1 MIGILIGLYLQKGI
15 VFLCIVLIILTC
27 VIIRIFK
34 LKKGISLIF
43 TMVCIV
49 AIIHINILE
58 KDYEKIISN
67 IPEEVNM
74 QAIVISDEIDKEY
87 KYTYIIKVIK
97 IENDTVEKNIKI
109 NLNLK
114 KNILKEDVPKFGD
127 IIEITGIYEE
137 PASARNYRGFN
148 YRDYLKS
155 KGIYGTVE
163 CKSYS
168 VISTNNIKGVNK
180 AIYLVQGNLRNNMTR
195 ILNEEEGALCVG
207 ILIGDREKISDTTE
221 NNFKKSN
228 LTHLLAVSGSHIT
241 YIIIALTNTIGKTNR
256 KFANIFTIIFL
267 IFFMALTE
275 FTASVMRASIMGI
288 LTLAASILNR
298 KSDTINNLGISSLIL
313 LIYNPYFLL
322 DAGFLLSYAGTIGI
336 ILFSDKIKNF
346 TENVIL
352 KKKKN
357 LDNIKDLGDNK
368 EIIGIKKYRIIMKKI
383 LNNLIDSFS
392 ITLAANLLI
401 IPIMAY
407 MFNTISFTFWISNIL
422 AAPIMEIVTIFG
434 FIVYF
439 ISIIF
444 PVLAEFLGIVLNFL
458 LMLLLKIAE
467 ISSIIPGSSIYVKT
481 PNIIFCVLYYLLAI
495 IILKINNLKQIKK
508 INDRILII
516 KRYIKKYKFKVI
528 LVTILLVL
536 LSNYIIKF
544 IPNGLSIYFVDVG
557 QGDCT
562 LIKTIQNKT
571 ILIDGGGSEFGNFD
585 VGESILLPYLLDRG
599 ITKID
604 YLMVSHF
611 DSDHVGRDI

>member
-15 VFLCIVLIILTC
+15 VFLCISLIILTC
-27 VIIRIFK
+27 VIIKIFR
-34 LKKGISLIF
+34 LKKGISFIF
-43 TMVCIV
+43 TVVCII

-58 KDYEKIISN
+58 KNYEKIISN
-67 IPEEVNM
+67 IPEEININ
-74 QAIVISDEIDKEY
+74 AIVISEGIDKEY
-87 KYTYIIKVIK
+87 KYIYTVKVTK
-97 IENDTVEKNIKI
+97 IEDDKVEKDIKI

-127 IIEITGIYEE
+127 IIEITGNYEE
-137 PASARNYRGFN
+137 PESARNYKGFD

-168 VISTNNIKGVNK
+168 VISANNIRGVNK
-180 AIYLVQGNLRNNMTR
+180 AIHLVQGNLKNNMMR

-241 YIIIALTNTIGKTNR
+241 YIIMALTNTIGKTNR

-288 LTLAASILNR
+288 LTLVASILNR
-298 KSDTINNLGISSLIL
+298 KSNTINNLGISSLLL

-336 ILFSDKIKNF
+336 ILLSDKIKNF
-346 TENVIL
+346 IENVIL
-352 KKKKN
+352 KSKN
-357 LDNIKDLGDNK
+357 SLDNIKYLDYNK
-368 EIIGIKKYRIIMKKI
+368 EIIGIKKYRIIFKKI
-383 LNNLIDSFS
+383 LDNLIDSFS

-444 PVLAEFLGIVLNFL
+444 PVLAEFSGIALNFL

-481 PNIIFCVLYYLLAI
+481 PNIIVCVLYYILTI
-495 IILKINNLKQIKK
+495 TILKIKSLRQIKK
-508 INDRILII
+508 INNIIAII

-536 LSNYIIKF
+536 LSDYIVKF
-544 IPNGLSIYFVDVG
+544 VPNSLSIYFVDVG

-611 DSDHVGRDI
+611 DSDHVGRAI

>member
-1 MIGILIGLYLQKGI
+1 M
-15 VFLCIVLIILTC
+15 CISLIILTC
-27 VIIRIFK
+27 VIIKIFR
-34 LKKGISLIF
+34 LKKGISFIF
-43 TMVCIV
+43 TVVCII

-58 KDYEKIISN
+58 KNYEKIISN
-67 IPEEVNM
+67 IPEEININ
-74 QAIVISDEIDKEY
+74 AIVISEGIDKEY
-87 KYTYIIKVIK
+87 KYIYTVKVTK
-97 IENDTVEKNIKI
+97 IEDDKVEKDIKI

-127 IIEITGIYEE
+127 IIEITGNYEE
-137 PASARNYRGFN
+137 PESARNYKGFD

-168 VISTNNIKGVNK
+168 VISANNIRGVNK
-180 AIYLVQGNLRNNMTR
+180 AIHLVQGNLKNNMMR

-241 YIIIALTNTIGKTNR
+241 YIIMALTNTIGKTNR

-288 LTLAASILNR
+288 LTLVASILNR
-298 KSDTINNLGISSLIL
+298 KSNTINNLGISSLLL

-336 ILFSDKIKNF
+336 ILLSDKIKNF
-346 TENVIL
+346 IENVIL
-352 KKKKN
+352 KSKN
-357 LDNIKDLGDNK
+357 SLDNIKYLDYNK
-368 EIIGIKKYRIIMKKI
+368 EIIGIKKYRIIFKKI
-383 LNNLIDSFS
+383 LDNLIDSFS

-444 PVLAEFLGIVLNFL
+444 PVLAEFSGIALNFL

-481 PNIIFCVLYYLLAI
+481 PNIIVCVLYYILTI
-495 IILKINNLKQIKK
+495 TILKIKSLRQIKK
-508 INDRILII
+508 INNIIAII

-536 LSNYIIKF
+536 LSDYIVKF
-544 IPNGLSIYFVDVG
+544 VPNSLSIYFVDVG

-611 DSDHVGRDI
+611 DSDHVGRAI

>member
-1 MIGILIGLYLQKGI
+1 MCIG
-15 VFLCIVLIILTC
+15 LIILTC
-27 VIIRIFK
+27 VIIKIFK
-34 LKKGISLIF
+34 LKKGISFIF
-43 TMVCIV
+43 TMICII

-67 IPEEVNM
+67 IPEEINM
-74 QAIVISDEIDKEY
+74 KAIVISDGIDKEY
-87 KYTYIIKVIK
+87 KYTYVIKVIK
-97 IENDTVEKNIKI
+97 IENATVEKDIKI
-109 NLNLK
+109 NLNFK
-114 KNILKEDVPKFGD
+114 KNILKEAVPKFGD

-137 PASARNYRGFN
+137 PESARNYKGFN

-168 VISTNNIKGVNK
+168 VISTNNIMGVNK
-180 AIYLVQGNLRNNMTR
+180 VIHLVQGNLRNNMMR
-195 ILNEEEGALCVG
+195 ILDEEEGALCVG

-298 KSDTINNLGISSLIL
+298 KSDTISNLGISSLIL

-383 LNNLIDSFS
+383 LNSLIDSFS
-392 ITLAANLLI
+392 ITVAANLLI

-444 PVLAEFLGIVLNFL
+444 PLLAEFLGIILNFL
-458 LMLLLKIAE
+458 LTVLLRISE

-481 PNIIFCVLYYLLAI
+481 PNIIFCVIYYLLTI
-495 IILKINNLKQIKK
+495 TILKISELKQIKK
-508 INDRILII
+508 INNIILTI
-516 KRYIKKYKFKVI
+516 KSHIKKYKFKVI
-528 LVTILLVL
+528 VATILLIL
-536 LSNYIIKF
+536 LTSYIIKF
-544 IPNGLSIYFVDVG
+544 IPNNLRIYFVDVG

-611 DSDHVGRDI
+611 DSDHVGRAI

>member
-1 MIGILIGLYLQKGI
+1 MCIG
-15 VFLCIVLIILTC
+15 LIILTC
-27 VIIRIFK
+27 VIIKIFK
-34 LKKGISLIF
+34 LKKGISFIF
-43 TMVCIV
+43 TMICII

-67 IPEEVNM
+67 IPEEINM
-74 QAIVISDEIDKEY
+74 KAIVISDGIDKEY
-87 KYTYIIKVIK
+87 KYTYVIKVIK
-97 IENDTVEKNIKI
+97 IENATVEKDIKI

-114 KNILKEDVPKFGD
+114 KNILKEAVPKFGD

-137 PASARNYRGFN
+137 PESARNYKGFN

-168 VISTNNIKGVNK
+168 VISTNNIMGVNK
-180 AIYLVQGNLRNNMTR
+180 VIHLVQGNLRNNMMR
-195 ILNEEEGALCVG
+195 ILDEEEGALCVG

-383 LNNLIDSFS
+383 LNSLIDSFS
-392 ITLAANLLI
+392 ITVAANLLI

-444 PVLAEFLGIVLNFL
+444 PLLAEFLGIILNFL
-458 LMLLLKIAE
+458 LTVLLRIAE

-481 PNIIFCVLYYLLAI
+481 PNIIFCVIYYLLTI
-495 IILKINNLKQIKK
+495 TILKISELKRIKK
-508 INDRILII
+508 INNIILTI
-516 KRYIKKYKFKVI
+516 KSHIKKYKFKVI
-528 LVTILLVL
+528 VATILLIL
-536 LSNYIIKF
+536 LTSYIIKF
-544 IPNGLSIYFVDVG
+544 IPNNLRIYFVDVG

-562 LIKTIQNKT
+562 LIKTVQNKT

-611 DSDHVGRDI
+611 DSDHVGRAI

>member
-1 MIGILIGLYLQKGI
+1 MIGILIGLYLQIGI
-15 VFLCIVLIILTC
+15 VFLSIGLIILTC
-27 VIIRIFK
+27 VIIKIFK
-34 LKKGISLIF
+34 LKKGISFIF
-43 TMVCIV
+43 TMICII
-49 AIIHINILE
+49 AIMHVDTLE
-58 KDYEKIISN
+58 KNYEKMISK
-67 IPEEVNM
+67 IPKEINM
-74 QAIVISDEIDKEY
+74 QAIVISDGIDKEY
-87 KYTYIIKVIK
+87 KYTYVIKVIK
-97 IENDTVEKNIKI
+97 IENNVLEKNIKI

-114 KNILKEDVPKFGD
+114 KNILKEDLPKFGD
-127 IIEITGIYEE
+127 IIEITGNYEE
-137 PASARNYRGFN
+137 PESARNYKSFN
-148 YRDYLKS
+148 YKDYLKS
-155 KGIYGTVE
+155 KGNYGTID
-163 CKSYS
+163 CKSCS
-168 VISTNNIKGVNK
+168 IISNNNIRGVNK
-180 AIYLVQGNLRNNMTR
+180 AIHLVQSNLKNNMTR
-195 ILNEEEGALCVG
+195 TLNEEEGALCVG

-221 NNFKKSN
+221 ENFKRSN

-241 YIIIALTNTIGKTNR
+241 YIIVALTNTIGKTNR

-288 LTLAASILNR
+288 LTLMASILNR

-313 LIYNPYFLL
+313 LMYNPYFLL

-346 TENVIL
+346 IENVIL
-352 KKKKN
+352 KREKSS
-357 LDNIKDLGDNK
+357 DNIKYLDDNK
-368 EIIGIKKYRIIMKKI
+368 EIIGIKKHRIIFKKI

-439 ISIIF
+439 ISIII
-444 PVLAEFLGIVLNFL
+444 PILAEFLGIILNFL

-467 ISSIIPGSSIYVKT
+467 TSSIIPGTSIYVKT
-481 PNIIFCVLYYLLAI
+481 PSIISCAIYYVSI
-495 IILKINNLKQIKK
+495 FTILKIPELKQTTK
-508 INDRILII
+508 INNIIVTI
-516 KRYIKKYKFKVI
+516 KRYINKYKFKVI

-536 LSNYIIKF
+536 LSKYIIKF
-544 IPNGLSIYFVDVG
+544 VPNGLSIYFVDVG

-571 ILIDGGGSEFGNFD
+571 ILIDGGGSEFGSFD

-611 DSDHVGRDI
+611 DSDHVGRAI

>member
-1 MIGILIGLYLQKGI
+1 MCIG
-15 VFLCIVLIILTC
+15 LIILTC
-27 VIIRIFK
+27 VIIKIFK
-34 LKKGISLIF
+34 LKKGISFIF
-43 TMVCIV
+43 TMICII

-67 IPEEVNM
+67 IPEEINM
-74 QAIVISDEIDKEY
+74 KAIVISDGIDKEY
-87 KYTYIIKVIK
+87 KYTYVIKVIK
-97 IENDTVEKNIKI
+97 IENATVEKDIKI
-109 NLNLK
+109 NLNFK
-114 KNILKEDVPKFGD
+114 KNILKEAVPKFGD

-137 PASARNYRGFN
+137 PESARNYKGFN

-168 VISTNNIKGVNK
+168 VISTNNIMGVNK
-180 AIYLVQGNLRNNMTR
+180 VIHLVQGNLRNNMMR
-195 ILNEEEGALCVG
+195 ILDEEEGALCVG

-383 LNNLIDSFS
+383 LNSLIDSFS
-392 ITLAANLLI
+392 ITVAANLLI

-444 PVLAEFLGIVLNFL
+444 PLLAEFLGIILNFL
-458 LMLLLKIAE
+458 LTVLLRISE

-481 PNIIFCVLYYLLAI
+481 PNIIFCVLYYILAI
-495 IILKINNLKQIKK
+495 TILKISELKRIKK
-508 INDRILII
+508 INNIILTI
-516 KRYIKKYKFKVI
+516 KSHIKKYKFKVI
-528 LVTILLVL
+528 VATILLIL
-536 LSNYIIKF
+536 LTSYIIKF
-544 IPNGLSIYFVDVG
+544 IPNNLRIYFVDVG

-611 DSDHVGRDI
+611 DSDHVGRAI

>member
-1 MIGILIGLYLQKGI
+1 MCIG
-15 VFLCIVLIILTC
+15 LIILTC
-27 VIIRIFK
+27 VIIKIFK
-34 LKKGISLIF
+34 LKKGISFIF
-43 TMVCIV
+43 TMICII

-67 IPEEVNM
+67 IPEEINM
-74 QAIVISDEIDKEY
+74 KAIVISDGIDKEY
-87 KYTYIIKVIK
+87 KYTYVIKVIK
-97 IENDTVEKNIKI
+97 IENATVEKDIKI

-114 KNILKEDVPKFGD
+114 KNILKEAVPKFGD

-137 PASARNYRGFN
+137 PESARNYKGFN

-168 VISTNNIKGVNK
+168 VISTNNIMGVNK
-180 AIYLVQGNLRNNMTR
+180 VIHLVQGNLRNNMMR
-195 ILNEEEGALCVG
+195 ILDEEEGALCVG

-383 LNNLIDSFS
+383 LNSLIDSFS
-392 ITLAANLLI
+392 ITVAANLLI

-444 PVLAEFLGIVLNFL
+444 PLLAEFLGIILNFL
-458 LMLLLKIAE
+458 LTVLLRIAE

-481 PNIIFCVLYYLLAI
+481 PNIIFCVIYYLLTI
-495 IILKINNLKQIKK
+495 TILKISELKRIKK
-508 INDRILII
+508 INNIILTI
-516 KRYIKKYKFKVI
+516 KSHIKKYKFKVI
-528 LVTILLVL
+528 VATILLIL
-536 LSNYIIKF
+536 LTSYIIKF
-544 IPNGLSIYFVDVG
+544 IPNNLRIYFVDVG

-611 DSDHVGRDI
+611 DSDHVGRAI

>member
-1 MIGILIGLYLQKGI
+1 MCIG
-15 VFLCIVLIILTC
+15 LIILTY
-27 VIIRIFK
+27 VIIKIFK
-34 LKKGISLIF
+34 LKKGISFIF
-43 TMVCIV
+43 TMICIISIMHV
-49 AIIHINILE
+49 NTLE
-58 KDYEKIISN
+58 KNYEKMISK
-67 IPEEVNM
+67 IPKEINM
-74 QAIVISDEIDKEY
+74 QAIIISDGIDKEY
-87 KYTYIIKVIK
+87 KYTYVIKVTK
-97 IENDTVEKNIKI
+97 IENNVLEKNIKI

-127 IIEITGIYEE
+127 IIEITGNYEE
-137 PASARNYRGFN
+137 PESARNYKSFN
-148 YRDYLKS
+148 YKDYLKS
-155 KGIYGTVE
+155 KGNYGTID

-168 VISTNNIKGVNK
+168 IISNNNIKGVNK
-180 AIYLVQGNLRNNMTR
+180 AIHLVQSNLKNNMTR

-221 NNFKKSN
+221 ENFKRSN

-241 YIIIALTNTIGKTNR
+241 YIIVALTNTIGKTNR

-288 LTLAASILNR
+288 LTLMASILNR

-313 LIYNPYFLL
+313 LMYNPYFLL

-346 TENVIL
+346 IENVIL
-352 KKKKN
+352 KREKSS
-357 LDNIKDLGDNK
+357 DNIKYLDDNK
-368 EIIGIKKYRIIMKKI
+368 EIIGIKKHRIIFKKI

-439 ISIIF
+439 ISIII
-444 PVLAEFLGIVLNFL
+444 PILAEFLGIILNFL

-467 ISSIIPGSSIYVKT
+467 TSSIIPGTSIYVKT
-481 PNIIFCVLYYLLAI
+481 PSIISCAIYYVSI
-495 IILKINNLKQIKK
+495 FTILKIPELKQTTK
-508 INDRILII
+508 INNIIVTI
-516 KRYIKKYKFKVI
+516 KRYINKYKFKVI

-536 LSNYIIKF
+536 LSKYIIKF
-544 IPNGLSIYFVDVG
+544 VPNGLSIYFVDVG

-571 ILIDGGGSEFGNFD
+571 ILIDGGGSEFGSFD

-611 DSDHVGRDI
+611 DSDHVGRVI

>member
-1 MIGILIGLYLQKGI
+1 MCIG
-15 VFLCIVLIILTC
+15 LIILTC
-27 VIIRIFK
+27 VIIKIFK
-34 LKKGISLIF
+34 LKKGISFIF
-43 TMVCIV
+43 TMICII

-67 IPEEVNM
+67 IPEEINM
-74 QAIVISDEIDKEY
+74 KAIVISDGIDKEY
-87 KYTYIIKVIK
+87 KYTYVIKVIK
-97 IENDTVEKNIKI
+97 IENATVEKDIKI

-114 KNILKEDVPKFGD
+114 KNILKEAVPKFGD

-137 PASARNYRGFN
+137 PESARNYKGFN

-168 VISTNNIKGVNK
+168 VISTNNIIGVNK
-180 AIYLVQGNLRNNMTR
+180 VIHLVQGNLRNNMMR
-195 ILNEEEGALCVG
+195 ILDEEEGALCVG

-383 LNNLIDSFS
+383 LNSLIDSFS
-392 ITLAANLLI
+392 ITVAANLLI

-444 PVLAEFLGIVLNFL
+444 PLLAEFLGIILNFL
-458 LMLLLKIAE
+458 LTVLLRISE

-481 PNIIFCVLYYLLAI
+481 PNIIFCVIYYLLI
-495 IILKINNLKQIKK
+495 ITILKISELKRIKK
-508 INDRILII
+508 INNIILTI
-516 KRYIKKYKFKVI
+516 KSHIKKYKFKVI
-528 LVTILLVL
+528 VATILLIL
-536 LSNYIIKF
+536 LTSYIIKF
-544 IPNGLSIYFVDVG
+544 IPNNLRIYFVDVG

-611 DSDHVGRDI
+611 DSDHVGRAI

>member
-1 MIGILIGLYLQKGI
+1 MCIG
-15 VFLCIVLIILTC
+15 LIILTC
-27 VIIRIFK
+27 VIIKIFK
-34 LKKGISLIF
+34 LKKGISFIF
-43 TMVCIV
+43 TMICII

-67 IPEEVNM
+67 IPEEINM
-74 QAIVISDEIDKEY
+74 KAIVISDGIDKEY
-87 KYTYIIKVIK
+87 KYTYVIKVIK
-97 IENDTVEKNIKI
+97 IENATVEKDIKI

-114 KNILKEDVPKFGD
+114 KNILKEAVPKFGD

-137 PASARNYRGFN
+137 PESARNYKGFN

-168 VISTNNIKGVNK
+168 VISTNNIMGVNK
-180 AIYLVQGNLRNNMTR
+180 VIHLVQGNLRNNMMR
-195 ILNEEEGALCVG
+195 ILDEEEGALCVG

-336 ILFSDKIKNF
+336 ILFSDKIKHF
-346 TENVIL
+346 MENIIL

-383 LNNLIDSFS
+383 LNSLIDSFS
-392 ITLAANLLI
+392 ITVAANLLI

-444 PVLAEFLGIVLNFL
+444 PLLAEFLGIILNFL
-458 LMLLLKIAE
+458 LTVLLRIAE

-481 PNIIFCVLYYLLAI
+481 PNIIFCVIYYLLTI
-495 IILKINNLKQIKK
+495 TILKISELKRIKK
-508 INDRILII
+508 INNIILTI
-516 KRYIKKYKFKVI
+516 KSHIKKYKFKVI
-528 LVTILLVL
+528 VATILLIL

-544 IPNGLSIYFVDVG
+544 IPNNLRIYFVDVG

-611 DSDHVGRDI
+611 DSDHVGRAI

>member
-1 MIGILIGLYLQKGI
+1 MIGILIGLYLQIGI
-15 VFLCIVLIILTC
+15 VFLSIGLIILTC
-27 VIIRIFK
+27 VIIKIFK
-34 LKKGISLIF
+34 LKKGISFIF
-43 TMVCIV
+43 TMICII
-49 AIIHINILE
+49 AIMHVDTLE
-58 KDYEKIISN
+58 KNYEKMISK
-67 IPEEVNM
+67 IPKEINM
-74 QAIVISDEIDKEY
+74 QAIVISDGIDKEY
-87 KYTYIIKVIK
+87 KYTYVIKVIK
-97 IENDTVEKNIKI
+97 IENNVLEKNIKI

-114 KNILKEDVPKFGD
+114 KNILKEDLPKFGD
-127 IIEITGIYEE
+127 IIEITGNYEE
-137 PASARNYRGFN
+137 PESARNYKSFN
-148 YRDYLKS
+148 YKDYLKS
-155 KGIYGTVE
+155 KGNYGTID
-163 CKSYS
+163 CKSCS
-168 VISTNNIKGVNK
+168 IISNNNIRGVNK
-180 AIYLVQGNLRNNMTR
+180 AIHLVQSNLKNNMTR
-195 ILNEEEGALCVG
+195 TLNEEEGALCVG

-221 NNFKKSN
+221 ENFKRSN

-241 YIIIALTNTIGKTNR
+241 YIIVALTNTIGKTNR

-288 LTLAASILNR
+288 LTLMASILNR

-313 LIYNPYFLL
+313 LMYNPYFLL

-346 TENVIL
+346 IENVIL
-352 KKKKN
+352 KREKSS
-357 LDNIKDLGDNK
+357 DNIKYLDDNK
-368 EIIGIKKYRIIMKKI
+368 EIIGIKKHRIIFKKI

-439 ISIIF
+439 ISIII
-444 PVLAEFLGIVLNFL
+444 PILAEFLGIILNFL

-467 ISSIIPGSSIYVKT
+467 TSSIIPGTSIYVKT
-481 PNIIFCVLYYLLAI
+481 PSIISCAIYYVSI
-495 IILKINNLKQIKK
+495 FTILKIPELKQTTK
-508 INDRILII
+508 INNIIVTI
-516 KRYIKKYKFKVI
+516 KRYINKYKFKVI

-536 LSNYIIKF
+536 LSKYIIKF
-544 IPNGLSIYFVDVG
+544 VPNGLSIYFVDVG

-571 ILIDGGGSEFGNFD
+571 ILIDGGGSEFGSFD

-611 DSDHVGRDI
+611 DSDHVGRVI

>member
-1 MIGILIGLYLQKGI
+1 MCIG
-15 VFLCIVLIILTC
+15 LIILTC
-27 VIIRIFK
+27 VIIKIFK
-34 LKKGISLIF
+34 LKKGISFIF
-43 TMVCIV
+43 TMICII

-67 IPEEVNM
+67 IPEEINM
-74 QAIVISDEIDKEY
+74 KAIVISAGIDKEY
-87 KYTYIIKVIK
+87 KYTYVIKVIK
-97 IENDTVEKNIKI
+97 IENATVEKDIKI

-114 KNILKEDVPKFGD
+114 KNILKEAVPKFGD

-137 PASARNYRGFN
+137 PESARNYKGFN

-168 VISTNNIKGVNK
+168 VISTNNIMGVNK
-180 AIYLVQGNLRNNMTR
+180 VIHLVQGNLRNNMMR
-195 ILNEEEGALCVG
+195 ILDEEEGALCVG

-383 LNNLIDSFS
+383 LNSLIDSFS
-392 ITLAANLLI
+392 ITVAANLLI

-444 PVLAEFLGIVLNFL
+444 PLLAEFLGIILNFL
-458 LMLLLKIAE
+458 LTVLLRIAE

-481 PNIIFCVLYYLLAI
+481 PNIIFCVLYYILAI
-495 IILKINNLKQIKK
+495 TILKISELKRIKK
-508 INDRILII
+508 INNIILTI
-516 KRYIKKYKFKVI
+516 KSHIKKYKFKVI
-528 LVTILLVL
+528 VATILLIL
-536 LSNYIIKF
+536 LTSYIIKF
-544 IPNGLSIYFVDVG
+544 IPNNLRIYFVDVG

-611 DSDHVGRDI
+611 DSDHVGRAI

>member
-1 MIGILIGLYLQKGI
+1 MCIG
-15 VFLCIVLIILTC
+15 LIILTC
-27 VIIRIFK
+27 VIIKIFK
-34 LKKGISLIF
+34 LKKGISFIF
-43 TMVCIV
+43 TMICII

-67 IPEEVNM
+67 IPEEINM
-74 QAIVISDEIDKEY
+74 KAIVISDGIDKEY
-87 KYTYIIKVIK
+87 KYTYVIKVIK
-97 IENDTVEKNIKI
+97 IENATVEKDIKI

-114 KNILKEDVPKFGD
+114 KNILKEAVPKFGD

-137 PASARNYRGFN
+137 PESARNYKGFN

-168 VISTNNIKGVNK
+168 VISTNNIIGVNK
-180 AIYLVQGNLRNNMTR
+180 VIHLVQGNLRNNMMR
-195 ILNEEEGALCVG
+195 ILDEEEGALCVG

-336 ILFSDKIKNF
+336 ILFSDKIKHF
-346 TENVIL
+346 MENIIL

-383 LNNLIDSFS
+383 LNSLIDSFS
-392 ITLAANLLI
+392 ITVAANLLI

-444 PVLAEFLGIVLNFL
+444 PVVAEISGIALNFL

-467 ISSIIPGSSIYVKT
+467 KSSIIPGSSIYVKT
-481 PNIIFCVLYYLLAI
+481 PNIIFCVIYYLLTI
-495 IILKINNLKQIKK
+495 TILKISELKRIKK
-508 INDRILII
+508 INNIILTI

-528 LVTILLVL
+528 VATILLIL

-544 IPNGLSIYFVDVG
+544 IPNNLRIYFVDVG

-611 DSDHVGRDI
+611 DSDHVGRAI

>member
-1 MIGILIGLYLQKGI
+1 MIGILIGLYLQIGI
-15 VFLCIVLIILTC
+15 VFLSIGLIILTC
-27 VIIRIFK
+27 VIIKIFK
-34 LKKGISLIF
+34 LKKGISFIF
-43 TMVCIV
+43 TMICII
-49 AIIHINILE
+49 AIMHVNTLE
-58 KDYEKIISN
+58 KNYEKMISK
-67 IPEEVNM
+67 IPKEINM
-74 QAIVISDEIDKEY
+74 QAIIISDGIDKEY
-87 KYTYIIKVIK
+87 KYTYVIKVIK
-97 IENDTVEKNIKI
+97 IENNVLEKNIKI

-114 KNILKEDVPKFGD
+114 KNILKEDLPKFGD
-127 IIEITGIYEE
+127 IIEITGNYEE
-137 PASARNYRGFN
+137 PESARNYKSFN
-148 YRDYLKS
+148 YKDYLKS
-155 KGIYGTVE
+155 KGNYGTID
-163 CKSYS
+163 CKSCS
-168 VISTNNIKGVNK
+168 IISNNNIRGVNK
-180 AIYLVQGNLRNNMTR
+180 AIHLVQSNLKNNMTR
-195 ILNEEEGALCVG
+195 TLNEEEGALCVG

-221 NNFKKSN
+221 ENFKKSN

-241 YIIIALTNTIGKTNR
+241 YIIVALTNTIGKTNR

-288 LTLAASILNR
+288 LTLMASILNR

-313 LIYNPYFLL
+313 LMYNPYFLL

-336 ILFSDKIKNF
+336 ILFFDKIKNF
-346 TENVIL
+346 IENVIL
-352 KKKKN
+352 KREKSS
-357 LDNIKDLGDNK
+357 DNIKYLDDNK
-368 EIIGIKKYRIIMKKI
+368 EIIGIKKHRIIFKKI

-439 ISIIF
+439 ISIII
-444 PVLAEFLGIVLNFL
+444 PILAEFLGIILNFL
-458 LMLLLKIAE
+458 LTVLLRISE
-467 ISSIIPGSSIYVKT
+467 ISSIIPGTSIYVKT
-481 PNIIFCVLYYLLAI
+481 PSIISCAIYYVSI
-495 IILKINNLKQIKK
+495 FTILKIPELKQTTK
-508 INDRILII
+508 INNIIVTI
-516 KRYIKKYKFKVI
+516 KRYINKYKFKVI

-536 LSNYIIKF
+536 LSKYIIKF
-544 IPNGLSIYFVDVG
+544 VPNGLSIYFVDVG

-571 ILIDGGGSEFGNFD
+571 ILIDGGGSEFGSFD

-611 DSDHVGRDI
+611 DSDHVGRVI

>member
-1 MIGILIGLYLQKGI
+1 MIGILIGLYLQIGI
-15 VFLCIVLIILTC
+15 VFLSIGLIILTC
-27 VIIRIFK
+27 VIIKIFK
-34 LKKGISLIF
+34 LKKGISFIF
-43 TMVCIV
+43 TMICII
-49 AIIHINILE
+49 AIMHVDTLE
-58 KDYEKIISN
+58 KNYEKMISK
-67 IPEEVNM
+67 IPKEINM
-74 QAIVISDEIDKEY
+74 QAIVISDGIDKEY
-87 KYTYIIKVIK
+87 KYTYVIKVIK
-97 IENDTVEKNIKI
+97 IENNVLEKNIKI

-127 IIEITGIYEE
+127 IIEITGNYEE
-137 PASARNYRGFN
+137 PESARNYKSFN
-148 YRDYLKS
+148 YKDYLKS
-155 KGIYGTVE
+155 KGNYGTID

-168 VISTNNIKGVNK
+168 IISNNNIKGVNK
-180 AIYLVQGNLRNNMTR
+180 AIHLVQSNLKNNMTR

-221 NNFKKSN
+221 ENFKRSN

-241 YIIIALTNTIGKTNR
+241 YIIVALTNTIGKTNR

-288 LTLAASILNR
+288 LTLMASILNR

-313 LIYNPYFLL
+313 LMYNPYFLL

-346 TENVIL
+346 IENVIL
-352 KKKKN
+352 KREKSS
-357 LDNIKDLGDNK
+357 DNIKYLDDNK
-368 EIIGIKKYRIIMKKI
+368 EIIGIKKHRIIFKKI

-439 ISIIF
+439 ISIII
-444 PVLAEFLGIVLNFL
+444 PILAEFLGIILNFL

-467 ISSIIPGSSIYVKT
+467 TSSIIPGTSIYVKT
-481 PNIIFCVLYYLLAI
+481 PSIISCAIYYVSI
-495 IILKINNLKQIKK
+495 FTILKIPELKQTTK
-508 INDRILII
+508 INNIIVTI
-516 KRYIKKYKFKVI
+516 KRYINKYKFKVI

-536 LSNYIIKF
+536 LSKYIIKF
-544 IPNGLSIYFVDVG
+544 VPNGLSIYFVDVG

-571 ILIDGGGSEFGNFD
+571 ILIDGGGSEFGSFD

-611 DSDHVGRDI
+611 DSDHVGRVI

>member
-322 DAGFLLSYAGTIGI
+322 DAGFLLSYVGTIGI

>member
-1 MIGILIGLYLQKGI
+1 MCIG
-15 VFLCIVLIILTC
+15 LIILTC
-27 VIIRIFK
+27 VIIKIFK
-34 LKKGISLIF
+34 LKKGISFIF
-43 TMVCIV
+43 TMICII

-67 IPEEVNM
+67 IPEEINM
-74 QAIVISDEIDKEY
+74 KAIVISDGIDKEY
-87 KYTYIIKVIK
+87 KYTYVIKVIK
-97 IENDTVEKNIKI
+97 IENATVEKDIKI

-114 KNILKEDVPKFGD
+114 KNILKEAVPKFGD

-137 PASARNYRGFN
+137 PESARNYKGFN

-168 VISTNNIKGVNK
+168 VISTNNIMGVNK
-180 AIYLVQGNLRNNMTR
+180 VIHLVQGNLRNNMMR
-195 ILNEEEGALCVG
+195 ILDEEEGALCVG

-383 LNNLIDSFS
+383 LNSLIDSFS
-392 ITLAANLLI
+392 ITVAANLLI

-444 PVLAEFLGIVLNFL
+444 PLLAEFLGIILNFL
-458 LMLLLKIAE
+458 LTVLLRIAE

-481 PNIIFCVLYYLLAI
+481 PNIIFCVIYYLLTI
-495 IILKINNLKQIKK
+495 TILKISELKQIKK
-508 INDRILII
+508 INNIILTI
-516 KRYIKKYKFKVI
+516 KSHIKKYKFKVI
-528 LVTILLVL
+528 VATILLIL
-536 LSNYIIKF
+536 LTSYIIKF
-544 IPNGLSIYFVDVG
+544 IPNNLRIYFVDVG

-611 DSDHVGRDI
+611 DSDHVGRAI